1 VAKAVLQRACSPTL
15 RLRSF
20 QWFESSGLIDDISG
34 PIALIN
40 HGDMDLLGNTRFV
53 TRIPAIN
60 HTIRL
65 SCASLV
71 MRFLQLSEM
80 KHEASWF
87 PLNPSTYSN
96 QFTRN
101 LDMFF
106 TLNRVGI

>member
-1 VAKAVLQRACSPTL
+1 M
-15 RLRSF
+15 
-20 QWFESSGLIDDISG
+20 SGLLS
-34 PIALIN
+34 LIN

-53 TRIPAIN
+53 TRSPAIN

-71 MRFLQLSEM
+71 MRFLRLSEM

-87 PLNPSTYSN
+87 PLNPRTYSN

-106 TLNRVGI
+106 ALSRVGI